1 MQRTECDKNSKRYDR
16 DLFQMKFIC
25 LFVFGVCICSFC
37 FSSSNLSSPFSAG
50 NDLCKHALLSVIYT
64 LILTQK
70 QRSVT
75 KQTSVF
81 IIF

>member
-1 MQRTECDKNSKRYDR
+1 MIVIFIKLNSSV
-16 DLFQMKFIC
+16 F
-25 LFVFGVCICSFC
+25 FVFGVCICSFC

-81 IIF
+81 IIFLDF